1 MIFLL
6 VAVTIYSLTH
16 YYLYRNLIQVF
27 RPGFLPSLILGILFI
42 LLGASFFLSRIFHDT
57 WLPIQWIAYTWFGI
71 VFITFTVLLLKD
83 ILRIFFP
90 SYSLLLTRGALV
102 ISLILILVSLLQGLR
117 PPVLREFTIQRI
129 QPQSGQ
135 GAVRLVHLSDLHLQ
149 ALTSTRWVTS
159 LVDRVN
165 ELDPDLVLI
174 TGDLLDDRSSKLQEF
189 IPILR
194 QMVARH
200 GVWAIPG
207 NHDFYVGIDRFESFS
222 EEAGIHT
229 LRNSVIEL
237 PELGVRLAGLDDQ
250 TARQMGLPLPSLKD
264 VLGDN
269 PDHLE
274 TILLTHRPD
283 QVDPAV
289 RLNVDLVLSGHLHA
303 GQIPPMDII
312 IFSAFKYPY
321 GLYTIGSKHAFTTAG
336 TGWWGP
342 RMRLFLPS
350 ELVVL
355 TLNP

>member
-6 VAVTIYSLTH
+6 VAVTIYSLNH

-129 QPQSGQ
+129 QPQSVQ

-174 TGDLLDDRSSKLQEF
+174 TGIFWMIDPRNCRSLS
-189 IPILR
+189 
-194 QMVARH
+194 
-200 GVWAIPG
+200 
-207 NHDFYVGIDRFESFS
+207 RF
-222 EEAGIHT
+222 
-229 LRNSVIEL
+229 
-237 PELGVRLAGLDDQ
+237 
-250 TARQMGLPLPSLKD
+250 
-264 VLGDN
+264 
-269 PDHLE
+269 
-274 TILLTHRPD
+274 
-283 QVDPAV
+283 
-289 RLNVDLVLSGHLHA
+289 
-303 GQIPPMDII
+303 
-312 IFSAFKYPY
+312 
-321 GLYTIGSKHAFTTAG
+321 
-336 TGWWGP
+336 
-342 RMRLFLPS
+342 
-350 ELVVL
+350 
-355 TLNP
+355 